1 MASVE
6 MTSSC
11 SCVVELKMD
20 NPGISN
26 KPKRS
31 SRNGRKTAPKT
42 AAYDSAEFLNS
53 PKAIQFY
60 MEEVMESGD
69 AQLITQALGVVARA
83 KSMSEI
89 ARKSGLSRESLYRSL
104 SPSGKPEFGTVMS
117 VLKAL
122 DLGLSV
128 KPRAIVK
135 GSMRGSSA
143 KKKKMLFNQ
152 RAALAYHIGRRA

>member
-53 PKAIQFY
+53 PKAIRFY
-60 MEEVMESGD
+60 MEDAMESGD
-69 AQLITQALGVVARA
+69 AQLIAHALGVVARA

-104 SPSGKPEFGTVMS
+104 SVAGRPEFGTVIS

-122 DLGLSV
+122 DLDLSV
-128 KPRAIVK
+128 KPRSVRS
-135 GSMRGSSA
+135 SMRGSSS
-143 KKKKMLFNQ
+143 KKKKV
-152 RAALAYHIGRRA
+152 AV

>member
-1 MASVE
+1 
-6 MTSSC
+6 
-11 SCVVELKMD
+11 MD

-31 SRNGRKTAPKT
+31 SRNGRRAVVKTAP
-42 AAYDSAEFLNS
+42 YDSAEFLNS

-60 MEEVMESGD
+60 IEEALESGD
-69 AQLITQALGVVARA
+69 AQLITHALGVVARA

-104 SPSGKPEFGTVMS
+104 SPSGKPEFGTVMN

-128 KPRAIVK
+128 KPRAVVK
-135 GSMRGSSA
+135 APMRRSSA
-143 KKKKMLFNQ
+143 KKKKI
-152 RAALAYHIGRRA
+152 AV

>member
-6 MTSSC
+6 MTSYC

-20 NPGISN
+20 NPVILS

-31 SRNGRKTAPKT
+31 SRNGRKTVPKT
-42 AAYDSAEFLNS
+42 APYDSAEFLNS

-69 AQLITQALGVVARA
+69 AQLITHALGVVARA

-128 KPRAIVK
+128 KPRAAVK

-143 KKKKMLFNQ
+143 KKKKN
-152 RAALAYHIGRRA
+152 AV